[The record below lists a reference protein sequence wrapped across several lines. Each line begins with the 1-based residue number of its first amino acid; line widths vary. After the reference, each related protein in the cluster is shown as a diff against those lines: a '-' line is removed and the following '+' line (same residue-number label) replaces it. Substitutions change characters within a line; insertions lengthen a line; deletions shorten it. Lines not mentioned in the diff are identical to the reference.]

1 MSILITG
8 SNRQAVR
15 TRLRME
21 QCEQRA
27 LNMVAQTPHDVDQ
40 AIKKLRSFHD
50 GDLGVIDVIACGTR
64 TIPALR
70 ALLFEREPS
79 GLFQTRCRAVD
90 ALAALDA
97 RDVLLEFLS
106 APHEAIDPVERLG
119 DDAVVNAAAR
129 AVARYREEQVF
140 QLLLTLARYRPL
152 PGVIAALGKFDR
164 PESIPCLIDALLE
177 DECRPAAEA
186 ALDRLGPSARLALL
200 QAATPPAPSLESDS
214 ASNMRRRRSALGLLA
229 KIGGSL

>member
-1 MSILITG
+1 M
-8 SNRQAVR
+8 A
-15 TRLRME
+15 
-21 QCEQRA
+21 
-27 LNMVAQTPHDVDQ
+27 AQIANDVDQ

-64 TIPALR
+64 IIPVLR
-70 ALLFEREPS
+70 TLLFERDSS

-129 AVARYREEQVF
+129 AVARYRDEQVF
-140 QLLLTLARYRPL
+140 QLLLALAKHRPL

-164 PESIPCLIDALLE
+164 QESIPCLIDALLE

-186 ALDRLGPSARLALL
+186 ALDKLGPSAHLALL
-200 QAATPPAPSLESDS
+200 QAATPPAPSPEGESPS
-214 ASNMRRRRSALGLLA
+214 RMRQRQSVFGLLA
-229 KIGGSL
+229 KIGVSL

>member
-1 MSILITG
+1 MPH
-8 SNRQAVR
+8 R
-15 TRLRME
+15 TLY
-21 QCEQRA
+21 
-27 LNMVAQTPHDVDQ
+27 DVDQ
-40 AIKKLRSFHD
+40 AINKLKSFHD

-70 ALLFEREPS
+70 TLLFEREPS

-90 ALAALDA
+90 ALAALNA

-129 AVARYREEQVF
+129 AVARYSDEQVF
-140 QLLLTLARYRPL
+140 QLLLALAKHRPL

-164 PESIPCLIDALLE
+164 QDSIPCLINALLE
-177 DECRPAAEA
+177 DECWPVAEA
-186 ALDRLGPSARLALL
+186 ALDRLGPCARLALL
-200 QAATPPAPSLESDS
+200 RAATPPAPSPEGESPS
-214 ASNMRRRRSALGLLA
+214 RMRQRQRALGLLV
-229 KIGGSL
+229 KTGISP